1 MKRHIL
7 LFLLFFYT
15 ILGSF
20 ASIEIRS
27 KQINTS
33 NGLANNSVRYILQ
46 DSKGFMWLGT
56 LNGLCRYDGNSFITF
71 KPQFGNNLSLA
82 DHRIYDLEEDKNG
95 FLWVNTSAELYS
107 CYDLKHDRFVDF
119 TGNAELRNNYSKKI
133 IAKNGNV
140 WLWNSG
146 NGCRQVKYEDGS
158 FSSVNYTK
166 KNRTLSSDLVV
177 FVSEDS
183 KGIIWVGTQ
192 HGLTRI
198 FNGTSSIVDNQRNFF
213 KSVFYNGQTY
223 FVTNQN
229 EVFWYNPVAHKLQIM
244 ASLPGM
250 VQRATPTGCL
260 LLKDEWVIFTDQGTY
275 IYNFRSKSLI
285 KDNSLFHEA
294 ILSGSTITDNKGD
307 CWIFN
312 HTGKLW
318 YINVR
323 TKKTKSFQ
331 LIPSDKISYIDNERY
346 HIVHDSRN
354 IIWISTYGNGL
365 FAYDIAKDELEHYT
379 SNINGFSHISSDY
392 LQFVTEDKSGEI
404 WVCSEFA
411 GISKITV
418 LNESSSRIYP
428 EDKSLSDRSNTVRMI
443 SKMANGDIWI
453 GTRKGC
459 VYVYDS
465 ELNKKPVKYDFHS
478 NIYAAVE
485 DDKGKVWIGSRGDGL
500 CIDNVWYKNDLKDPN
515 SISENNVF
523 SILRDS
529 KNRMWIATFG
539 SGIGGGLDLAVF
551 KNGKYIFKHFFN
563 KSYGQKQVRVLLQD
577 KNGMIW
583 IGTSD
588 GVYVFN
594 PDLLIKNPK
603 NYYVFNYNNGKL
615 KSNEIRAIMQDKN
628 GRIWIGTSGAGFS
641 SCELKKDYSTITF
654 QHYNIQNGL
663 VNDVVQSINEDKS
676 GNLWIATE
684 YGMSKFYPKTKIF
697 ENYFFSSYALGNVYS
712 ENSTSKCKDG
722 KLIFGTNY
730 GLIMFDSKKV
740 KRSFF
745 SSPAVFTSLKI
756 NGINVSPEDPDSPL
770 EQSISYSDKITLKH
784 SQNSFV
790 LDFSSF
796 NFYESELTKYS
807 YKLENYDKEWSVPTS
822 LNFAAYKNL
831 PSGEYLL
838 KVRVCNG
845 SGVWDYRV
853 TALKIVVKPPFWL
866 TIWAFMIYALVL
878 GVTLYFAFKI
888 TRDFTRLHNKIQV
901 EKQLT
906 DYKLVF
912 FTNISHEFRTPLTL
926 IKGALERI
934 QRIDNAPKEFVH
946 PLQTMEK
953 STNRMIRLIDQ
964 LLEFRKM
971 QNNKLA
977 LSLEKTDVI
986 AFIYE
991 IFLSFSDTSESKD
1004 IDFQFTPSINSYK
1017 AFIDKGKLD
1026 KIVYNLLSNAFKYTP
1041 SSGKV
1046 SLIVNV
1052 DAEKDVL
1059 LIQVK
1064 DTGVGIPKEKR
1075 EELFKRFMQSNFS
1088 GNSVGIGL
1096 HLVNELVGVH
1106 KGKIWYNENEGGGS
1120 VFSVS
1125 LPLDESVYGEKDFL
1139 IPNNILMKEEQSMNN
1154 IKMTVPESQEMEDV
1168 VPLNNY
1174 KILII
1179 EDDNDVRQFLKEEI
1193 GVYFEVRTA
1202 EDGLDG
1208 LEKIK
1213 DYDADL
1219 IVCDVLMPGMNGYE
1233 VTRKL
1238 KDDFQTSHIPVILLT
1253 ALGTTENHLE
1263 GIESGADAYITK
1275 PFSVKLLLARII
1287 KLIEQREK
1295 LRTKFSSEPGIN
1307 RPAICSTDKD
1317 KGFIDKLHEI
1327 LETEIA
1333 NAEFSVDDFAAQMG
1347 LGRTVFYKKV
1357 KGVTGHSPNEYLRI
1371 IRMKKAAELLLS
1383 TSLTVSEVSY
1393 KVGINDPFYF
1403 SKCFKSQF
1411 GVAPSVYQKQDE
1423 IKK

>member
-1 MKRHIL
+1 MKRQIL
-7 LFLLFFYT
+7 FFLLFF
-15 ILGSF
+15 ILILHSF

-27 KQINTS
+27 KQITTS

-46 DSKGFMWLGT
+46 DSKGFIWMGT

-71 KPQFGNNLSLA
+71 KPQFGDKISLI
-82 DHRIYDLEEDKNG
+82 DHRIYDLGEDKNG
-95 FLWVNTSAELYS
+95 FLWINTSAELYS
-107 CYDLKHDRFVDF
+107 CYDLKHDCFVDF
-119 TGNAELRNNYSKKI
+119 TGNGELRQTYSKKI
-133 IAKNGNV
+133 IAKNGDV

-146 NGCRQVKYEDGS
+146 NGCRQVKYENGK
-158 FSSVNYTK
+158 FSSLSYTK
-166 KNRTLSSDLVV
+166 RNRTLPSDLVT
-177 FVSEDS
+177 FVSDDS
-183 KGIIWVGTQ
+183 KGAVWIGTGL
-192 HGLTRI
+192 GLTRI
-198 FNGTSSIVDNQRNFF
+198 YNGTSNIVDNHRNFINTVSY
-213 KSVFYNGQTY
+213 KGQTY
-223 FVTNQN
+223 FVTDRSD
-229 EVFWYNPVAHKLQIM
+229 VLWYNPITHKLMAM
-244 ASLPGM
+244 ASLPGLGSKI
-250 VQRATPTGCL
+250 TPTGCL
-260 LLKDEWVIFTDQGTY
+260 LLKDEWVIFTNAGVYT
-275 IYNFRSKSLI
+275 YNFRSKSLI
-285 KDNSLFHEA
+285 KDTRLFKET
-294 ILSGSTITDNKGD
+294 IISGSTINDNKGN

-318 YINVR
+318 YVNVR
-323 TKKTKSFQ
+323 TNKTKSFQ
-331 LIPSDKISYIDNERY
+331 LIPPNKINYIDNERY

-379 SNINGFSHISSDY
+379 SNINGFSHISSDF
-392 LQFVTEDKSGEI
+392 LQFVMEDKSGEI
-404 WVCSEFA
+404 WVSSEFA
-411 GISKITV
+411 GLSKITV
-418 LNESSSRIYP
+418 LNENTNRIYP

-443 SKMANGDIWI
+443 SRMDNGDIWI
-453 GTRKGC
+453 GTRKGS
-459 VYVYDS
+459 VYLYDS
-465 ELNKKPVKYDFHS
+465 HLNVKSTAHSYNS
-478 NIYAAVE
+478 NIYAVKQDAS
-485 DDKGKVWIGSRGDGL
+485 GKVWMGSRGDGL
-500 CIDNVWYKNDLKDPN
+500 CIDGVWYKNEPNNPN

-529 KNRMWIATFG
+529 RNRMWIATFG
-539 SGIGGGLDLAVF
+539 GGLDLAVF
-551 KNGKYIFKHFFN
+551 TNGKYIFKHFFN
-563 KSYGQKQVRVLLQD
+563 QFYGQKQVRVLLQD

-583 IGTSD
+583 AGTSD

-594 PDLLIKNPK
+594 PDLIVTNPK
-603 NYYVFNYNNGKL
+603 RYYVFNCNNGKL
-615 KSNEIRAIMQDKN
+615 KSNEIRAIIQDKN

-641 SCELKKDYSTITF
+641 TCELKKDYSTITF
-654 QHYNIQNGL
+654 EHYNTQNGL
-663 VNDVVQSINEDKS
+663 VNDVVQSMNQDES

-684 YGMSKFYPKTKIF
+684 YGMSKFYLRTKLF
-697 ENYFFSSYALGNVYS
+697 ENYFFSSYSLGNVYS
-712 ENSTSKCKDG
+712 ENSTSKSSDG

-730 GLIMFDSKKV
+730 GLIVLDSKKV

-745 SSPAVFTSLKI
+745 SSPVVLTSLKI

-770 EQSISYSDKITLKH
+770 KQSISYSDKIVLKH

-790 LDFSSF
+790 IDFSSF

-807 YKLENYDKEWSVPTS
+807 YKLENYDKEWSTPTS

-853 TALKIVVKPPFWL
+853 TTLKIVVNPPFWL
-866 TIWAFMIYALVL
+866 TIWAFLIYTIVL
-878 GVTLYFAFKI
+878 GVALYFAFKI

-934 QRIDNAPKEFVH
+934 QRIDNYPKDFAH

-986 AFIYE
+986 AFVYE
-991 IFLSFSDTSESKD
+991 IFLSFSDISESKNM
-1004 IDFQFTPSINSYK
+1004 DFQFESSVNSYMM
-1017 AFIDKGKLD
+1017 FIDKGKLD
-1026 KIVYNLLSNAFKYTP
+1026 KIVYNLLSNSFKYTP

-1046 SLIVNV
+1046 SLVVNV
-1052 DAEKDVL
+1052 DQEKGVL
-1059 LIQVK
+1059 LIRVK
-1064 DTGVGIPKEKR
+1064 DSGVGIPKEKR
-1075 EELFKRFMQSNFS
+1075 AELFKRFMQSNFS

-1106 KGKIWYNENEGGGS
+1106 KGKIWYDENEEGGS

-1125 LPLDESVYGEKDFL
+1125 LPLDENIYGEKDFL

-1154 IKMTVPESQEMEDV
+1154 VKLTVNESQEISDA
-1168 VPLNNY
+1168 VPLNKY
-1174 KILII
+1174 KILVI

-1193 GVYFEVRTA
+1193 GVYFEVETA
-1202 EDGLDG
+1202 EDGVAG

-1219 IVCDVLMPGMNGYE
+1219 IVCDVMMPNMNGYE
-1233 VTRKL
+1233 VTKRL

-1263 GIESGADAYITK
+1263 GIESGADAYMTK
-1275 PFSVKLLLARII
+1275 PFSVKLLLTRII

-1295 LRTKFSSEPGIN
+1295 LREKFSSEPGVT
-1307 RPAICSTDKD
+1307 RLAICSTDKD
-1317 KGFIDKLHEI
+1317 KEFIDKLHQI
-1327 LETEIA
+1327 LEAEIA
-1333 NAEFSVDDFAAQMG
+1333 NAEFSIDDFAARMG

-1371 IRMKKAAELLLS
+1371 IRMKKAAEMLLS

>member
-7 LFLLFFYT
+7 FFLLFFSL
-15 ILGSF
+15 ISCSF

-27 KQINTS
+27 KQITTS

-46 DSKGFMWLGT
+46 DSKGFIWMGT
-56 LNGLCRYDGNSFITF
+56 LNGLCRYDGNSFLTF
-71 KPQFGNNLSLA
+71 KPQLGNNISLI

-95 FLWVNTSAELYS
+95 LLWINTSAELYS
-107 CYDLKHDRFVDF
+107 CYDLKHDCFVDF
-119 TGNAELRNNYSKKI
+119 TGNGELRQNYSKKM
-133 IAKNGNV
+133 IAKNGDI

-146 NGCRQVKYEDGS
+146 NGCRQIKYANGE
-158 FSSVNYTK
+158 FSSLSFTK

-183 KGIIWVGTQ
+183 KGAIWIGTEN
-192 HGLTRI
+192 GLTRVY
-198 FNGTSSIVDNQRNFF
+198 NGSSSVVDNKRSFY
-213 KSVFYNGQTY
+213 KSVSYKGQTY
-223 FVTNQN
+223 FVTDKS
-229 EVFWYNPVAHKLQIM
+229 EVLWYNPVSHKLM
-244 ASLPGM
+244 VMSSLPSFGGKI
-250 VQRATPTGCL
+250 TPTGCL
-260 LLKDEWVIFTDQGTY
+260 LIKDDWFIFTSEGVYTF
-275 IYNFRSKSLI
+275 NFNTKSLY
-285 KDNSLFHEA
+285 KDTKLFNEQ
-294 ILSGSTITDNKGD
+294 ILSGSTLTDNKGNS
-307 CWIFN
+307 WIYN
-312 HTGKLW
+312 RTGKVW
-318 YINVR
+318 YVNVR
-323 TKKTKSFQ
+323 TKKVKSFQ
-331 LIPSDKISYIDNERY
+331 LIPQNKINFIDNERY

-365 FAYDIAKDELEHYT
+365 FAYDVSKDELEHYT
-379 SNINGFSHISSDY
+379 SNINGFSHISSDF
-392 LQFVTEDKSGEI
+392 LQFVMEDKSGEI
-404 WVCSEFA
+404 WVSSEFA
-411 GISKITV
+411 GLSKITV
-418 LNESSSRIYP
+418 LNENTNRIYP
-428 EDKSLSDRSNTVRMI
+428 ENSSLSDRSNTVRMI
-443 SKMANGDIWI
+443 SRMDNGDIWI
-453 GTRKGC
+453 GTRKGS
-459 VYVYDS
+459 VYIYDS
-465 ELNKKPVKYDFHS
+465 NLKMKSTAQNYHS
-478 NIYAAVE
+478 NIYAVQQDAA
-485 DDKGKVWIGSRGDGL
+485 GKVWMGSRGDGL
-500 CIDNVWYKNDLKDPN
+500 CIDGVWYKNDPNNPN

-529 KNRMWIATFG
+529 RNRMWVATF
-539 SGIGGGLDLAVF
+539 GGGLDLAVF
-551 KNGKYIFKHFFN
+551 KNGKYIFKHFIN
-563 KSYGQKQVRVLLQD
+563 QSYGQKQVRVLLQD
-577 KNGMIW
+577 INGMIW
-583 IGTSD
+583 AGTSD

-594 PDLLIKNPK
+594 PDLIVKNPK
-603 NYYVFNYNNGKL
+603 RYDVYNCNNGKL
-615 KSNEIRAIMQDKN
+615 KSNEIRAIMQDKS

-641 SCELKKDYSTITF
+641 TCELKKDYSAITF
-654 QHYNIQNGL
+654 DHYGTQNGL
-663 VNDVVQSINEDKS
+663 VNDVVQSMNQDEA
-676 GNLWIATE
+676 GNMWIATE

-697 ENYFFSSYALGNVYS
+697 ENYFFSSYSLGNVYS

-730 GLIMFDSKKV
+730 GLIVLDSKKV
-740 KRSFF
+740 KRAFF
-745 SSPAVFTSLKI
+745 SSPVVLTSLKI

-770 EQSISYSDKITLKH
+770 EQSISYSDKIVLKH

-790 LDFSSF
+790 IDFSSF
-796 NFYESELTKYS
+796 NFYETELTKYS
-807 YKLENYDKEWSVPTS
+807 YKLENYDKEWSTPSS

-831 PSGEYLL
+831 PAGEYTL

-853 TALKIVVKPPFWL
+853 TTLEIVVRPPFWL
-866 TIWAFMIYALVL
+866 TIWAFLIYAIVL
-878 GVTLYFAFKI
+878 GVILYFAYKI
-888 TRDFTRLHNKIQV
+888 TRDFTRLHNKVQV

-926 IKGALERI
+926 IKGSLERI
-934 QRIDNAPKEFVH
+934 QRIENYPKEFAH

-986 AFIYE
+986 AFVYE
-991 IFLSFSDTSESKD
+991 IFLSFSDISESKNM
-1004 IDFQFTPSINSYK
+1004 DFKFESSVDSYK
-1017 AFIDKGKLD
+1017 MYIDKEKLD
-1026 KIVYNLLSNAFKYTP
+1026 KVVYNLLSNSFKYTP
-1041 SSGKV
+1041 SKEKV
-1046 SLIVNV
+1046 TLIVTVNE
-1052 DAEKDVL
+1052 EKGCL

-1075 EELFKRFMQSNFS
+1075 TELFKRFMQSNFS

-1106 KGKIWYNENEGGGS
+1106 KGKIWYEENEGRGS
-1120 VFSVS
+1120 VFTVS
-1125 LPLDESVYGEKDFL
+1125 LPLDETVYGEKDFL
-1139 IPNNILMKEEQSMNN
+1139 IPNNILMKEEQAMNN
-1154 IKMTVPESQEMEDV
+1154 VKLTPIDLQEMADV
-1168 VPLNNY
+1168 VPLNKH

-1193 GVYFEVRTA
+1193 GRYFEIETA
-1202 EDGLDG
+1202 EDGIAG

-1213 DYDADL
+1213 EYDADL
-1219 IVCDVLMPGMNGYE
+1219 IVCDVLMPRMGGYE
-1233 VTRKL
+1233 VTKRL
-1238 KDDFQTSHIPVILLT
+1238 KEDFQTSHIPVILLT

-1275 PFSVKLLLARII
+1275 PFSSKLLLARII

-1295 LRTKFSSEPGIN
+1295 LRDKFSSEPGIS

-1317 KGFIDKLHEI
+1317 KEFVDKMHGI
-1327 LETEIA
+1327 LEAEIT

-1371 IRMKKAAELLLS
+1371 IRMKKAAEMLLT

-1411 GVAPSVYQKQDE
+1411 GMAPSVYQKQDE

>member
-7 LFLLFFYT
+7 FFLIFFFFL
-15 ILGSF
+15 IHSF

-27 KQINTS
+27 KLITTS

-46 DSKGFMWLGT
+46 DSKGFIWMGT

-71 KPQFGNNLSLA
+71 KPQFGNNLSLV

-95 FLWVNTSAELYS
+95 FLWINTSAELYS
-107 CYDLKHDRFVDF
+107 CYDLKHDCFVDF
-119 TGNAELRNNYSKKI
+119 SGNGELRQNYSKKI
-133 IAKNGNV
+133 IAKNGDV

-146 NGCRQVKYEDGS
+146 NGCRQVKYENES
-158 FSSVNYTK
+158 FSSATYTK
-166 KNRTLSSDLVV
+166 KNKTLTSDLVV
-177 FVSEDS
+177 FVYEDS
-183 KGIIWVGTQ
+183 KETIWVGTQ
-192 HGLTRI
+192 CGLTRVSAG
-198 FNGTSSIVDNQRNFF
+198 NSTIVDNQRNFF
-213 KSVFYNGQTY
+213 KSISYKGQTY

-229 EVFWYNPVAHKLQIM
+229 EVFWYNPVAHKLQSM

-250 VQRATPTGCL
+250 AKRATPTGCL
-260 LLKDEWVIFTDQGTY
+260 LLNDEWVIFTDAGVY
-275 IYNFRSKSLI
+275 IYNFHSK
-285 KDNSLFHEA
+285 KMRMDNSLFKET
-294 ILSGSTITDNKGD
+294 ILSGSTIADNKGN
-307 CWIFN
+307 CWIYN
-312 HTGKLW
+312 HSGKIW
-318 YINVR
+318 YINVQ

-331 LIPSDKISYIDNERY
+331 VIPPNKINYIDNERY

-379 SNINGFSHISSDY
+379 SNINGFSHISSDF
-392 LQFVTEDKSGEI
+392 LQCVVEDKSGEI
-404 WVCSEFA
+404 WVSSEFA

-418 LNESSSRIYP
+418 LNESTNRIYP
-428 EDKSLSDRSNTVRMI
+428 EDKSLSDRSNTIRMI
-443 SKMANGDIWI
+443 SKRRNGDIWI
-453 GTRKGC
+453 GTRKGRI
-459 VYVYDS
+459 YVYDS
-465 ELNKKPVKYDFHS
+465 NLNIKSTMHNYHS
-478 NIYAAVE
+478 NIYAVE
-485 DDKGKVWIGSRGDGL
+485 EDATGNIWIGSRGDGL
-500 CIDNVWYKNDLKDPN
+500 CIDDVWYKNNPNNLN
-515 SISENNVF
+515 SISDNNIF
-523 SILRDS
+523 SILKDS
-529 KNRMWIATFG
+529 RNRMWIATFG
-539 SGIGGGLDLAVF
+539 GGLDFAVF

-563 KSYGQKQVRVLLQD
+563 QFYGQKQVRVLLQD

-583 IGTSD
+583 VGTSD

-603 NYYVFNYNNGKL
+603 NYYVFNFNNGKL

-641 SCELKKDYSTITF
+641 TCQLKKDYKEITF
-654 QHYNIQNGL
+654 EHYNTQNGL
-663 VNDVVQSINEDKS
+663 VNDVVQSMNEDES

-684 YGMSKFYPKTKIF
+684 YGMSKFNPKSKIF

-712 ENSTSKCKDG
+712 ENSTSKCSDG

-730 GLIMFDSKKV
+730 GLIVFDSKKV

-745 SSPAVFTSLKI
+745 SSPVVFTSLKI

-770 EQSISYSDKITLKH
+770 KQSISYSDKITLNY

-807 YKLENYDKEWSVPTS
+807 YKLENYDKDWSIPTS

-831 PSGEYLL
+831 PPGEYFL
-838 KVRVCNG
+838 KVKVCNG
-845 SGVWDYRV
+845 SGVWDNRV
-853 TALKIVVKPPFWL
+853 TTLQIVIAPPFWR
-866 TIWAFMIYALVL
+866 TTWAFLIYIFIL
-878 GVTLYFAFKI
+878 GGALYFVFKI
-888 TRDFTRLHNKIQV
+888 TRDFTRLHNKVQV

-926 IKGALERI
+926 IQGALERI
-934 QRIDNAPKEFVH
+934 QRLDNIPKELAH

-953 STNRMIRLIDQ
+953 STNRMMRLIDQ

-986 AFIYE
+986 AFVYE
-991 IFLSFSDTSESKD
+991 IFLSFNDTSESKNM
-1004 IDFQFTPSINSYK
+1004 DFQFCPSVSSYK
-1017 AFIDKGKLD
+1017 MYIDKGKLD
-1026 KIVYNLLSNAFKYTP
+1026 KIIYNLLSNAFKYTP
-1041 SSGKV
+1041 SKGTV
-1046 SLIVNV
+1046 CLIVNV
-1052 DAEKDVL
+1052 DLEKNVL
-1059 LIQVK
+1059 LIQVT

-1075 EELFKRFMQSNFS
+1075 DELFKRFMQSNFS

-1106 KGKIWYNENEGGGS
+1106 KGKIWYEENNGGGS
-1120 VFSVS
+1120 VFSVT
-1125 LPLDESVYGEKDFL
+1125 LPLDDMAYNEKDFL
-1139 IPNNILMKEEQSMNN
+1139 IPNNILLKEEQSMNN
-1154 IKMTVPESQEMEDV
+1154 VKLTAQEAQEFANA

-1193 GVYFEVRTA
+1193 GIYFEVVAA
-1202 EDGLDG
+1202 EDGVAG
-1208 LEKIK
+1208 LEKVQE
-1213 DYDADL
+1213 YDADL
-1219 IVCDVLMPGMNGYE
+1219 IVCDVLMPRMNGYE
-1233 VTRKL
+1233 VTKKL
-1238 KDDFQTSHIPVILLT
+1238 KEDLQTSHIPVILLT
-1253 ALGTTENHLE
+1253 ALGTPENHLE
-1263 GIESGADAYITK
+1263 GIESGADAYISK

-1295 LRTKFSSEPGIN
+1295 LREKFSSEPGLN

-1317 KGFIDKLHEI
+1317 KEFIDRLHLI
-1327 LETEIA
+1327 LEKEIT
-1333 NAEFSVDDFAAQMG
+1333 NAEFSVDDFAVQMG

-1357 KGVTGHSPNEYLRI
+1357 KGITGHSPNEYLRI
-1371 IRMKKAAELLLS
+1371 IRMKKAAEMLLS
-1383 TSLTVSEVSY
+1383 SNLTVAEVSY

-1403 SKCFKSQF
+1403 SKCFKAQF
-1411 GVAPSVYQKQDE
+1411 GMAPSIYQKQDE
-1423 IKK
+1423 VKK